1 MKELKKRRD
10 ELLAERDA
18 LESSI
23 PSLRAAWEEM
33 PQIFDHR
40 GNCVGSPEGRAA
52 MDKLCRAE
60 ANLRC
65 IPSDLEKIDREIS
78 YQESVA
84 NAKQTK
90 AKAQKVM
97 KDSAGSVAALETTHR
112 LVSERLG
119 AIQTETEL
127 AIKRAQ
133 QVELDAANH
142 YARSVATGNSEGE
155 RTASNDMEKA
165 SAMLI
170 ECDEHARRQDLIVTA
185 LQAEIDGL
193 DAQLTS
199 ARERRNEAQNDALAA
214 TALGLGEEWNR
225 LADQLVVLGSKILA
239 ANEKRGVKSW
249 ALEGLSIPLFGPTTR
264 KFKHDDLLDC
274 AKGIG
279 LADLIEA

>member
-1 MKELKKRRD
+1 MKELKQRRD

-18 LESSI
+18 LEASI
-23 PSLRAAWEEM
+23 PSLRATWEQM

-78 YQESVA
+78 YHESVA
-84 NAKQTK
+84 NAKQAKT
-90 AKAQKVM
+90 KAQKVM
-97 KDSAGSVAALETTHR
+97 KDSASSVASLETTHR
-112 LVSERLG
+112 LVSERLV

-142 YARSVATGNSEGE
+142 YARSVATGDAEGE
-155 RTASNDMEKA
+155 RTASHDMEKA

-170 ECDEHARRQDLIVTA
+170 ECDEHARRQDLIMTA
-185 LQAEIDGL
+185 LQAEIDAL
-193 DAQLTS
+193 DAQLAA
-199 ARERRNEAQNDALAA
+199 ARQQCSDAQNDALAA
-214 TALGLGEEWNR
+214 TALGLSEEWNR
-225 LADQLVVLGSKILA
+225 VANQLVVLGSKILA
-239 ANEKRGVKSW
+239 TNDKRGVRSW
-249 ALEGLSIPLFGPTTR
+249 ALEDLSIPLFGPTTR
-264 KFKHDDLLDC
+264 KLKHDDVLDC
-274 AKGIG
+274 AKNFN